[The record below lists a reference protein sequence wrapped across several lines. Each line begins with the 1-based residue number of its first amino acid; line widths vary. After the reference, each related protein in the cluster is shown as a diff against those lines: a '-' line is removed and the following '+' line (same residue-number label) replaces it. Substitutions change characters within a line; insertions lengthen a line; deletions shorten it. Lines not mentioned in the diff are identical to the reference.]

1 MTEEH
6 KTISLSEFAERAV
19 EGEALEQ
26 ELTNG
31 ERVALRV
38 FTPEQADVIAVQRLL
53 ARIVKAVGAAD
64 READIPE
71 EDAALI
77 YDMGFACLRACV
89 RAEGGG
95 EIADAAFT
103 DLFSKLPY
111 KSDLMI
117 RCQDLCGVKMLTI
130 PPLDATAA
138 IKAMTDE
145 VKAAAKPNRKARR
158 AAKKKG

>member
-1 MTEEH
+1 MTEER

-26 ELTNG
+26 ELTSG
-31 ERVALRV
+31 ERVAVRI

-53 ARIVKAVGAAD
+53 SRIVKAAGAAD

-77 YDMGFACLRACV
+77 YEMGFACLRACV
-89 RAEGGG
+89 RADGGG
-95 EIADAAFT
+95 EVADAALV

-111 KSDLMI
+111 KSDLMV
-117 RCQDLCGVKMLTI
+117 RCQDLCGVKMLAI

-138 IKAMTDE
+138 VKAMAGE
-145 VKAAAKPNRKARR
+145 AKAAAKPNRKARR